1 MAQPKTAGWS
11 GRGAPQ
17 GDPAQIWFAMLDLH
31 HQETEFQ
38 IKVEGTHT
46 LPYTTRVQSL
56 DREKG
61 LLFLKLLRPLP
72 HELARE
78 APFVMLFTAEDQR
91 FEAPTLFQGREG
103 HLLYRFTLPAL
114 LVPSDRRRHK
124 RYPFRPREKAYVVA
138 QDGMVPGHGLSGPL
152 VNLCLGGLAFRVD
165 RVLRLDDHMRIT
177 PGLSFYERGKDLP
190 SLGIRDLPGL
200 PVFQCRGVLANAIER
215 DGEIIVGVQ
224 FGELKE
230 AELKELQG
238 VLNLRDLKQRAAV
251 SLGTEAPR
259 EATPR
264 TAAPPG
270 KPEPAGRMSPAGA
283 VNPEALLRL
292 GRRSTR
298 VLLAMAAGPDREG
311 ICAALGEAGYLMV
324 DQADS
329 LDQALADLPTD
340 RQAVMPILLIEGPTL
355 AAPPSATLRT
365 HRQSVGDWLDLPV
378 AMISPRGQPLPPS
391 GDPGLRTIPWPE
403 TGDAQWTAALDDLAG
418 IL

>member
-1 MAQPKTAGWS
+1 MAQPKTARPS
-11 GRGAPQ
+11 GRGAPSE
-17 GDPAQIWFAMLDLH
+17 DPAQIWLTMLDLH
-31 HQETEFQ
+31 RQETEFQ
-38 IKVEGTHT
+38 IRVEGTHT
-46 LPYTTRVQSL
+46 LPYSARVEAL
-56 DREKG
+56 DQEKG
-61 LLFLKLLRPLP
+61 LLFLKLFRPLP

-78 APFVMLFTAEDQR
+78 ALFAMLFTAEDQR
-91 FEAPTLFQGREG
+91 FEAPTLYLGREG

-114 LVPSDRRRHK
+114 LVSSDRRRHK

-138 QDGMVPGHGLSGPL
+138 QDGTVPGYGLSGPL

-190 SLGIRDLPGL
+190 ALGIRDLPGL

-230 AELKELQG
+230 SELKELQG

-259 EATPR
+259 EAALREPSPR
-264 TAAPPG
+264 N
-270 KPEPAGRMSPAGA
+270 PELAGRMSPAGA
-283 VNPEALLRL
+283 LNPEALLRL

-311 ICAALGEAGYLMV
+311 ISAALGEAGYLLLEH
-324 DQADS
+324 ADS
-329 LDQALADLPTD
+329 LDQALAGLPTD
-340 RQAVMPILLIEGPTL
+340 RHAVMPLLLIEGSTLEAPPL
-355 AAPPSATLRT
+355 AALRA
-365 HRQSVGDWLDLPV
+365 HRQAVGDWLDLPV
-378 AMISPRGQPLPPS
+378 ALICPRGQALPS
-391 GDPGLRTIPWPE
+391 FGGPGMRPIPWPE
-403 TGDAQWTAALDDLAG
+403 AGASHWAVTLDDLAG

>member
-1 MAQPKTAGWS
+1 MAQPKAARWS
-11 GRGAPQ
+11 GRGAPME
-17 GDPAQIWFAMLDLH
+17 DPAQIWLTMLELQR
-31 HQETEFQ
+31 QETEFQ

-46 LPYTTRVQSL
+46 LPYTARIEAL

-61 LLFLKLLRPLP
+61 LVHLKLLRPLP
-72 HELARE
+72 FELARE

-103 HLLYRFTLPAL
+103 HLLYRFTVPPL

-138 QDGMVPGHGLSGPL
+138 QDGRVPGHGLYGPL

-165 RVLRLDDHMRIT
+165 RVMRLDDHMRIT
-177 PGLSFYERGKDLP
+177 PNLSFYERGKDFP
-190 SLGIRDLPGL
+190 ALGIRDLPGL
-200 PVFQCRGVLANAIER
+200 PTFQCRGVLAYAIER

-238 VLNLRDLKQRAAV
+238 VLSLRDLKQRATL

-259 EATPR
+259 EAAPR
-264 TAAPPG
+264 KPVPRAP
-270 KPEPAGRMSPAGA
+270 EVAGRMSPAGA
-283 VNPEALLRL
+283 LNPEALLRL

-298 VLLAMAAGPDREG
+298 VLLAMTAGPDREAV
-311 ICAALGEAGYLMV
+311 CAALGEVGYLLLE
-324 DQADS
+324 QADS
-329 LDQALADLPTD
+329 LEQALAGLPTD
-340 RQAVMPILLIEGPTL
+340 RQVVLPLLLIGNSTPDSDP
-355 AAPPSATLRT
+355 AAALQA

-378 AMISPRGQPLPPS
+378 ALLCPRGEVQSPG
-391 GDPGLRTIPWPE
+391 GDPGLQSILWPE
-403 TGDAQWTAALDDLAG
+403 TGNSQWTAALDELAG
-418 IL
+418 LL

>member
-1 MAQPKTAGWS
+1 MAQPKAARWS
-11 GRGAPQ
+11 GRGVPLE
-17 GDPAQIWFAMLDLH
+17 DPTQIWLTMLDLH
-31 HQETEFQ
+31 RQESEFQ

-46 LPYTTRVQSL
+46 LPYTARVASL

-61 LLFLKLLRPLP
+61 LLFFKLFRPLP

-78 APFVMLFTAEDQR
+78 APFVMLFTAEEQR
-91 FEAPTLFQGREG
+91 FEAPTLYQGREG
-103 HLLYRFTLPAL
+103 HLLYRFTVPPL

-138 QDGMVPGHGLSGPL
+138 QDGRVPGHGLYGPL

-165 RVLRLDDHMRIT
+165 RVMRLDDHMRVT
-177 PGLSFYERGKDLP
+177 PGLSFFERGKDFP
-190 SLGIRDLPGL
+190 ALGIRDLPGL
-200 PVFQCRGVLANAIER
+200 PTFHCRGVLAYATER

-224 FGELKE
+224 FGALKE

-238 VLNLRDLKQRAAV
+238 VLNLRDLKQRAAL
-251 SLGTEAPR
+251 SFGTVAPREVAPR
-259 EATPR
+259 EAVPR
-264 TAAPPG
+264 
-270 KPEPAGRMSPAGA
+270 KPELAGRMSPAGA
-283 VNPEALLRL
+283 LNPDALLRL

-311 ICAALGEAGYLMV
+311 ICAALGEAGYLLLECM
-324 DQADS
+324 DS

-340 RQAVMPILLIEGPTL
+340 RHAVMPLLL
-355 AAPPSATLRT
+355 FDASSMAAPPLAALRA

-378 AMISPRGQPLPPS
+378 AMISPRGQALPSS
-391 GDPGLRTIPWPE
+391 GDPGLPSISWPE
-403 TGDAQWTAALDDLAG
+403 TGDSQWTVTLDDLAG